1 MKNNMLFILLILIS
15 TKVFSQDLPPKEKA
29 VFDEIAYHR
38 IKIGEYE
45 KIHKW
50 VIPIYYKIVG
60 DSSKYIV
67 EEIDSTFSQLRKLTK
82 LDIRKSND
90 DDEVNF
96 VINLSSNGEM
106 PPSLSSILK
115 KYMDSY
121 GGYTYRANKNSE
133 LYRMESL
140 FVLSKYSNK
149 ADVRHAVKKGIIRG
163 MGFFKRSKNAPNS
176 LFYNAGNRKL
186 KLDDFDSAIIAAFY
200 GEKIKAGMT
209 KDEVDE
215 VFK

>member
-1 MKNNMLFILLILIS
+1 MKNNVLFILLILIS
-15 TKVFSQDLPPKEKA
+15 TKIFSQDLPPKEKA

-106 PPSLSSILK
+106 PPSLSTILK

-140 FVLSKYSNK
+140 FILSKYSNK
-149 ADVRHAVKKGIIRG
+149 ADARHAVKKGIIRG